1 MKVVIIGSGNVATV
15 LGRKM
20 LLAGHDILQVIS
32 RDIDHARALADELKS
47 EYTSALERIDKGA
60 DLYMIAVSDHQ
71 LSDVAQQLSLNG
83 QLVVHTAGSFP
94 MGVLHGCSNAYGVLY
109 PLQSLRKEI
118 KNPLAI
124 PLLVDANTEAH
135 LNKLYEFAS
144 SLSNI
149 VEKLGDKE
157 RLHLHVSA
165 IMVNNFANHLYA
177 LTEAYCQQEKVDFK
191 LLLPLINETASRLKD
206 HSPSK
211 VQTGPAVRNDI
222 VTIQKHL
229 KLLADYPELLDV
241 YKFLTQSIIKAS
253 GR

>member
-15 LGRKM
+15 LGRKI
-20 LLAGHDILQVIS
+20 LLAGHDIVQVIS
-32 RDIDHARALADELKS
+32 RDIDHASALADELKS
-47 EYTSALERIDKGA
+47 GYTSELERIDQGA

-71 LSDVAQQLSLNG
+71 LSELVQQLFLNG
-83 QLVVHTAGSFP
+83 QMVVHTAGSFP
-94 MGVLHGCSNAYGVLY
+94 MGILQDCSNAYGVLY

-118 KNPLAI
+118 KNPPTI

-135 LNKLYEFAS
+135 LNKLYGFAS

-165 IMVNNFANHLYA
+165 IMVNNFTNHLYA
-177 LTEAYCQQEKVDFK
+177 LTEAYCQQEKVDFN

-222 VTIQKHL
+222 VTIQKHM
-229 KLLADYPELLDV
+229 KLLAEYPELRRV
-241 YKFLTQSIIKAS
+241 YEFLTESIIKES
-253 GR
+253 SS